1 MHLKGAFA
9 RYSIILTTL
18 LTLLSACGGGSSD
31 EVVQEVAKLTYQPL
45 ASTMTVN
52 EGETV
57 NLTLNLTGEGAKEVK
72 FDWQVEGDITFSGQ
86 GSDSISFV
94 APEVDTIR
102 SIRVQVKLADS
113 NSRTI
118 GFSSQS
124 IFISVQNIEKIT
136 DPVNN
141 GEESY
146 IPVVT
151 ALNFNELTDGST
163 WFHETTQFSNEL
175 NEDGTTTTVET
186 QQLSLVHIE
195 TVNVST
201 ETITLSEC
209 GLTGIVDL
217 VVPSYQEGNECG
229 DLQSSLII
237 RQTDSEFRLER
248 LCGNNLISAST
259 YTKKSDDRSNSNGEL
274 TIDFSSYDDLDKTSE
289 VCAIVATAEVK
300 SYDTNST
307 LSGTAKASV
316 LRLFTEYQGNPF
328 ELQFQIDRLPTA
340 GFASLSTGFSSDNF
354 AKIFTDV
361 LPDITNL
368 SESKF
373 GSIIFDFDNDKTN
386 IKADFDFSLTSRAG
400 PLESIEGEFTL
411 VFE

>member
-1 MHLKGAFA
+1 MNLKGAFA
-9 RYSIILTTL
+9 RYSIILTIL

-31 EVVQEVAKLTYQPL
+31 EVVQKVAELTYQPL
-45 ASTMTVN
+45 ANTMKVN

-57 NLTLNLTGEGAKEVK
+57 NLTLGLTGEGAKEVK
-72 FDWQVEGDITFSGQ
+72 FDWQVEGDIPFSGQ

-102 SIRVQVKLADS
+102 SIRVEVKLADS

-124 IFISVQNIEKIT
+124 IFLTVQNIEKIT

-141 GEESY
+141 GEESD
-146 IPVVT
+146 ISVVT
-151 ALNFNELTDGST
+151 ALNFNELNDGST
-163 WFHETTQFSNEL
+163 WFHETTQFTSTL
-175 NEDGTTTTVET
+175 KEDGTTTTIET

-201 ETITLSEC
+201 ETVTLSEC
-209 GLTGIVDL
+209 GLSGTVDL
-217 VVPSYQEGNECG
+217 VVPSYREANDCG
-229 DLQSSLII
+229 DLQSSLTIG
-237 RQTDSEFRLER
+237 QSEGKFRLER
-248 LCGNNLISAST
+248 MCGENLVAAST
-259 YTKKSDDRSNSNGEL
+259 YTKKSDSRSSSNGEL
-274 TIDFSSYDDLDKTSE
+274 NIDFSTYDDLDKTSD
-289 VCAIVATAEVK
+289 VCGIVTTADVK
-300 SYDTNST
+300 SFDTDGT
-307 LSGTAKASV
+307 LSETANATV

-328 ELQFQIDRLPTA
+328 ELQFQINRFPTA
-340 GFASLSTGFSSDNF
+340 GFASLYTGFSSDNF

-361 LPDITNL
+361 LPDIANL
-368 SESKF
+368 SESKY
-373 GSIIFDFDNDKTN
+373 GSIRFDFDNDKTN

-400 PLESIEGEFTL
+400 PGESIEGELTL

>member
-1 MHLKGAFA
+1 MNLKGAFA
-9 RYSIILTTL
+9 RTSIILTIL

-31 EVVQEVAKLTYQPL
+31 GVVQEVAELTYQPL

-136 DPVNN
+136 DPVNSD
-141 GEESY
+141 EESD

-163 WFHETTQFSNEL
+163 WFHETTQFTNEL
-175 NEDGTTTTVET
+175 NEDGTTTTIET
-186 QQLSLVHIE
+186 QKLSLVHIE
-195 TVNVST
+195 TVNVAT

-209 GLTGIVDL
+209 GLTGMVDL

-289 VCAIVATAEVK
+289 VCGIVATAEVK
-300 SYDTNST
+300 LYDTNST

-340 GFASLSTGFSSDNF
+340 GFTSLSTGFSSDNF

>member
-9 RYSIILTTL
+9 RFSIILTTL

-118 GFSSQS
+118 GFSSQN

-141 GEESY
+141 GEESD

-151 ALNFNELTDGST
+151 ALNFNELNDTST
-163 WFHETTQFSNEL
+163 WFHETTQFTNEL
-175 NEDGTTTTVET
+175 NEDGTTTTIET

-195 TVNVST
+195 TVNVAT
-201 ETITLSEC
+201 ETVTLSEC
-209 GLTGIVDL
+209 GFSGTVDL
-217 VVPSYQEGNECG
+217 VVPSYRETNDCG
-229 DLQSSLII
+229 DLQSSLTI
-237 RQTDSEFRLER
+237 RQSDGKFRLER
-248 LCGNNLISAST
+248 MCGENLVAAST
-259 YTKKSDDRSNSNGEL
+259 YTKKSDNRSNSNGEL
-274 TIDFSSYDDLDKTSE
+274 NIDFSSYDDLEKTSD
-289 VCAIVATAEVK
+289 VCGIVATAEVK
-300 SYDTNST
+300 SYDTDST

-316 LRLFTEYQGNPF
+316 LRLFTEYQGNPL
-328 ELQFQIDRLPTA
+328 ELQFQIDKFPTA
-340 GFASLSTGFSSDNF
+340 SFASLSTGFSGDNF
-354 AKIFTDV
+354 AKIFSNV
-361 LPDITNL
+361 LPDISNL
-368 SESKF
+368 SKSDT
-373 GSIIFDFDNDKTN
+373 GRILFDFDNDKTN
-386 IKADFDFSLTSRAG
+386 IKADFNFSLTSRAG
-400 PLESIEGEFTL
+400 PGESIEGEFTL

>member
-1 MHLKGAFA
+1 MNLKGAFA

-31 EVVQEVAKLTYQPL
+31 GVVQEVAELTYQPL

-124 IFISVQNIEKIT
+124 IFITVQNIEKIT
-136 DPVNN
+136 DPDNN
-141 GEESY
+141 GEESD

-151 ALNFNELTDGST
+151 ALNFNELNDAST
-163 WFHETTQFSNEL
+163 WFHETTQFTSTL
-175 NEDGTTTTVET
+175 NEDGTTTTIET

-195 TVNVST
+195 TVNVAT
-201 ETITLSEC
+201 ETVSLSEC
-209 GLTGIVDL
+209 GLSGTVDL
-217 VVPSYQEGNECG
+217 IVPSYRESNDCG

-237 RQTDSEFRLER
+237 RQSEGKFRLER
-248 LCGNNLISAST
+248 MCGENLVAAST

-274 TIDFSSYDDLDKTSE
+274 NIDFSTYDDLEKTSD
-289 VCAIVATAEVK
+289 VCGIVATAEVK
-300 SYDTNST
+300 SFDSNST
-307 LSGTAKASV
+307 LSGTANASV
-316 LRLFTEYQGNPF
+316 LRLFTEYQGNPL
-328 ELQFQIDRLPTA
+328 ELKFQIDKFPTA
-340 GFASLSTGFSSDNF
+340 GFASLSTGFLNDNF
-354 AKIFTDV
+354 AKIFSNV
-361 LPDITNL
+361 LPDINNL
-368 SESKF
+368 SESDF
-373 GSIIFDFDNDKTN
+373 GSIKFDFDNDEKN
-386 IKADFDFSLTSRAG
+386 IKADFDFFVTSRAG
-400 PLESIEGEFTL
+400 SRETIEGDLML